1 MRRRGDRML
10 RYNTAMTRQTSS
22 SDSDQ
27 REPED
32 GSGDDSGRSLT
43 ALQVMSSTIASAFGV
58 QSSRNRERDFTHGK
72 AWHFIVAG
80 IVFTVVFVQAVI
92 GVVNLVLGSA
102 G

>member
-1 MRRRGDRML
+1 MHSQ
-10 RYNTAMTRQTSS
+10 NSS
-22 SDSDQ
+22 SEPDRPD
-27 REPED
+27 PED
-32 GSGDDSGRSLT
+32 GARNDSGNHGGRTLT
-43 ALQVMSSTIASAFGV
+43 PLQVMSSTVASAFGV

-80 IVFTVVFVQAVI
+80 IVFTVVFVLAVI

>member
-1 MRRRGDRML
+1 
-10 RYNTAMTRQTSS
+10 MTQQTSS
-22 SDSDQ
+22 SGSDQ

-32 GSGDDSGRSLT
+32 GSGDEGGRALT
-43 ALQVMSSTIASAFGV
+43 PLQVMSSTLASAFGV

-80 IVFTVVFVQAVI
+80 IVFTVVFVLAVV

>member
-1 MRRRGDRML
+1 M
-10 RYNTAMTRQTSS
+10 NSQNSS
-22 SDSDQ
+22 SESDRTDPDNGARSDS
-27 REPED
+27 
-32 GSGDDSGRSLT
+32 GNDSGRTLT
-43 ALQVMSSTIASAFGV
+43 PLQVMSSTVASAFGV

-80 IVFTVVFVQAVI
+80 IVFTVVFVLAVI